1 MIDEIRAIT
10 AAAEPQVAGAA
21 TLDALADVERS
32 LVGKG
37 SLLVA
42 LKKQLGGLDADERR
56 TAGGALNQA
65 QADLRALVD
74 ARRAELEAVAAREE
88 FPRAAPGSSIELLR
102 RAAWAWASTPALP
115 LQPSADR

>member
-74 ARRAELEAVAAREE
+74 ARRAELEAVAARERAE
-88 FPRAAPGSSIELLR
+88 RHRTPAMPRRCRPASSRSLPRAVLR
-102 RAAWAWASTPALP
+102 PA
-115 LQPSADR
+115 